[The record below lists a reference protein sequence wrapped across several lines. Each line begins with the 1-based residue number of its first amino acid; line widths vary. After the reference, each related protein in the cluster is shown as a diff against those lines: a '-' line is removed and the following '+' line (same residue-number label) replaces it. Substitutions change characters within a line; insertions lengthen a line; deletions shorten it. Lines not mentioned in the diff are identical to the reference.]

1 MNSFT
6 ANTFTLNSETE
17 DLLVQYLDGTLSA
30 TGQARF
36 ETLLRENPAFAD
48 EVRAITSF
56 DEMIDNAHLGERWID
71 RVDTAFLGEMQQQM
85 AQALALGTAT
95 ALTASAAATGATS
108 TSIGT
113 TAAGVTTTVTGV
125 GVSTATKAAAALGTG
140 KIATLLTGTFLAKSI
155 VVAGIC
161 GGIGYGAWKYAS
173 SGNETAAPTA
183 PASSVSPTTTSRS
196 ASPETA
202 LKHPSAQNAPATS
215 TTAERTTDAAKQ
227 TAKSPTADNS
237 AAQTQSTV
245 LATQDATPISHEQ
258 DSKASADIESK
269 AAQDLRNKIDQMA
282 AQVRM
287 KEQNGDKAGFAFDAK
302 KLAMLERTAGKFSE
316 SADFFEKALKAAQ
329 SLKLREL
336 EGEIRAE
343 LALLYREQG
352 STEKAVTSLR
362 EAVKILTDEGS
373 TKAAKWAK
381 ELERWEKR

>member
-113 TAAGVTTTVTGV
+113 TAAGVTTTAAGV
-125 GVSTATKAAAALGTG
+125 GVSTATKAGVVLGTG

-155 VVAGIC
+155 VVAAIC
-161 GGIGYGAWKYAS
+161 GGIGYGAWKYAPS
-173 SGNETAAPTA
+173 SNEAAMPSAPT
-183 PASSVSPTTTSRS
+183 SSASPTTTSRS
-196 ASPETA
+196 ASPEGA
-202 LKHPSAQNAPATS
+202 LQQPSAQNAPAPS
-215 TTAERTTDAAKQ
+215 TTAERSTDAAKQ
-227 TAKSPTADNS
+227 TAKSPSADNS
-237 AAQTQSTV
+237 AVQPQTTPP
-245 LATQDATPISHEQ
+245 ATQDATPIVNEQ
-258 DSKASADIESK
+258 DSKASAYIDSK
-269 AAQDLRNKIDQMA
+269 AATELRNKIDQMA

-287 KEQNGDKAGFAFDAK
+287 KEQSGDKAGFAFDAK
-302 KLAMLERTAGKFSE
+302 KLAMLERTAGKFGE
-316 SADFFEKALKAAQ
+316 SGEFFDKALKAAQ

>member
-30 TGQARF
+30 SDQARF

-85 AQALALGTAT
+85 AQTLALGTAT
-95 ALTASAAATGATS
+95 AIAASAATTS
-108 TSIGT
+108 TVAASAS
-113 TAAGVTTTVTGV
+113 TAA
-125 GVSTATKAAAALGTG
+125 KAGAALGTG
-140 KIATLLTGTFLAKSI
+140 KIATLLTGTFIAKSI
-155 VVAGIC
+155 VVAAVC
-161 GGIGYGAWKYAS
+161 GGIGYGAWKYAPS
-173 SGNETAAPTA
+173 SNENPTSLTSVPSAP
-183 PASSVSPTTTSRS
+183 PTTTSRS
-196 ASPETA
+196 VSPEAAIQQPSTQN
-202 LKHPSAQNAPATS
+202 PSAQS
-215 TTAERTTDAAKQ
+215 GVVERSTDAAKQ
-227 TAKSPTADNS
+227 TTKAQTADNI
-237 AAQTQSTV
+237 AAKPESTTTP
-245 LATQDATPISHEQ
+245 TQDAASITNEQ

-287 KEQNGDKAGFAFDAK
+287 KEQSGDKVGFAFDAK
-302 KLAMLERTAGKFSE
+302 KLAMLERTAGKFGE
-316 SADFFEKALKAAQ
+316 SAEFFEKALKAAQ
-329 SLKLREL
+329 NLKLREL

-352 STEKAVTSLR
+352 SAEKALTTLR

-373 TKAAKWAK
+373 SKAAKWTK
-381 ELERWEKR
+381 ELDRWEKR